1 LRHWFKD
8 QHLRSLLK
16 NSSYLGLSKGAGAIC
31 NVATLAFAARGLGVV
46 LFGTLILITSYAKA
60 VSGIA
65 KFQSWQLIVRYGGHG
80 VAHGD
85 PEHFKVATGFA
96 FALDLISGVGGMV
109 IGTALLPFIA
119 SWFGIGHE
127 YLWLAILYCLSL
139 PTMASATPTGVLRV
153 LDRFDLISWG
163 GTAQPI
169 SRAILAGIAFF
180 AGAPFP
186 VYVSIWFA
194 TEVFDDLLLW
204 FLGWRELRRTGHL
217 DGIQPTLK
225 PTVLEGAWRFA
236 IDVNLTSSIDAVW
249 GPIGRLVVGGLL
261 GPAGAG
267 LFRLASE
274 LADGAQKPG
283 DLLARAFYP
292 EIVRMDLS
300 SKKPWKL
307 MLRSSVLIGAV
318 ALFAIIVLL
327 LGGKPLIGLLFG
339 TQFLGAYTPLII
351 LMAIPFIGI
360 FSFALLPML
369 YALGQSK
376 GPLRAKLL
384 GSVIFFLT
392 IAPLSLAMNVAG
404 AALAL
409 VLGNIANVISMAVQ
423 LKREYSRVRRPSAQA
438 PSSDS
443 ALSG

>member
-1 LRHWFKD
+1 MKHWFKD

-16 NSSYLGLSKGAGAIC
+16 NSSYLGVSKSIGAVFGL
-31 NVATLAFAARGLGVV
+31 ATLAFAARGLGVV
-46 LFGTLILITSYAKA
+46 LFGTLILISSYAKA

-80 VAHGD
+80 IAHGD

-96 FALDLISGVGGMV
+96 FALDLISGIGGML
-109 IGTALLPFIA
+109 IGAALLPFIGTR
-119 SWFGIGHE
+119 FGIRAE
-127 YLWLAILYCLSL
+127 YLWLAVLFCTSL

-153 LDRFDLISWG
+153 LNRFDLISWG

-169 SRAILAGIAFF
+169 SRAILAGVAYFVD
-180 AGAPFP
+180 APFP
-186 VYVSIWFA
+186 VYVAVWWI

-204 FLGWRELRRTGHL
+204 FLAWRELRRTGHL
-217 DGIQPTLK
+217 KGIRPTLR
-225 PTVLEGAWRFA
+225 PTALPGAWRFA
-236 IDVNLTSSIDAVW
+236 IDVNLTSSIDTVW

-292 EIVRMDLS
+292 EVVRMDLS
-300 SKKPWKL
+300 SKKPWNL
-307 MLRSSVLIGAV
+307 MLRSSALIGGV
-318 ALFAIIVLL
+318 ALLAIVVLL
-327 LGGKPLIGLLFG
+327 LGGKPLIGLFFG
-339 TQFLGAYTPLII
+339 KDFLGAYRPLMI
-351 LMAIPFIGI
+351 LMAIPFVGI
-360 FSFALLPML
+360 FSFALMPML
-369 YALGQSK
+369 YALGRSE

-384 GSVIFFLT
+384 GSLVFFLT

-409 VLGNIANVISMAVQ
+409 VLGNVANVIAMAIQ
-423 LKREYSRVRRPSAQA
+423 LAREYRRVRRRA
-438 PSSDS
+438 
-443 ALSG
+443 

>member
-1 LRHWFKD
+1 LKHWFKD

-16 NSSYLGLSKGAGAIC
+16 NSSYLAASKAVGAVFGL
-31 NVATLAFAARGLGVV
+31 ATLAFAARGLGLV
-46 LFGTLILITSYAKA
+46 LFGTLILISSYAKA

-96 FALDLISGVGGMV
+96 FSLDLISGIGGMLV
-109 IGTALLPFIA
+109 GAALLPFIGH
-119 SWFGIGHE
+119 WFGLSNQ
-127 YLWLAILYCLSL
+127 YLWLALFFCTSL

-163 GTAQPI
+163 GTAGPI
-169 SRAILAGIAFF
+169 SRAILAGVAYF
-180 AGAPFP
+180 AGASFA
-186 VYVSIWFA
+186 VFVTVWWVSEI
-194 TEVFDDLLLW
+194 FDDLLLW
-204 FLGWRELRRTGHL
+204 FLAWRELRRTGHL
-217 DGIQPTLK
+217 KGIRPTLR
-225 PTVLEGAWRFA
+225 PTVLRGAWRFA

-292 EIVRMDLS
+292 EVVRMDLS
-300 SKKPWKL
+300 SKRPWKL
-307 MLRSSVLIGAV
+307 MARSSVLIGGV
-318 ALFAIIVLL
+318 ALFAIVLLL

-339 TQFLGAYTPLII
+339 KQFLGAYVPLMI
-351 LMAIPFIGI
+351 LMGIPFIGI

-369 YALGQSK
+369 YALGRSA
-376 GPLRAKLL
+376 GPLKAKLL
-384 GSVIFFLT
+384 GSVIFFVT
-392 IAPLSLAMNVAG
+392 IGPLSWAMNVAG
-404 AALAL
+404 AAIAL
-409 VLGNIANVISMAVQ
+409 VLGNIANVIAMMVQ
-423 LKREYSRVRRPSAQA
+423 LKHEHRRVRRPSGRA
-438 PSSDS
+438 PSRDS
-443 ALSG
+443 ARPA

>member
-1 LRHWFKD
+1 MKHWFKD
-8 QHLRSLLK
+8 QNLRSLLK
-16 NSSYLGLSKGAGAIC
+16 NSSYLGMSKGVGA
-31 NVATLAFAARGLGVV
+31 VFGLATLAFAARGLGLV
-46 LFGTLILITSYAKA
+46 LFGTLILISSYAKA

-96 FALDLISGVGGMV
+96 LALDLISGIGGML
-109 IGTALLPFIA
+109 IGAALLPFVGH
-119 SWFGIGHE
+119 WFGLNSQ
-127 YLWLAILYCLSL
+127 YLWLALLYCTSL

-153 LDRFDLISWG
+153 LDRFDLMSWG
-163 GTAQPI
+163 GTAGPI
-169 SRAILAGIAFF
+169 SRAILAGVAYF
-180 AGAPFP
+180 AGASFP
-186 VYVSIWFA
+186 IFVAVWWV

-204 FLGWRELRRTGHL
+204 FLAWRELRRTGHL
-217 DGIQPTLK
+217 EGIQPTLR
-225 PTVLEGAWRFA
+225 PTALPGAWRFA

-274 LADGAQKPG
+274 IADGAQKPG

-292 EIVRMDLS
+292 EVVRMDLS

-307 MLRSSVLIGAV
+307 MLRGSVLIGGV
-318 ALFAIIVLL
+318 ALVAILALL

-339 TQFLGAYTPLII
+339 KAYLGAYRPLMI
-351 LMAIPFIGI
+351 LMATPFIGI

-369 YALGQSK
+369 YALGRSD
-376 GPLRAKLL
+376 GPLKAKLL
-384 GSVIFFLT
+384 GSMIFFVT
-392 IAPLSLAMNVAG
+392 IAPLSWAMNVTG
-404 AALAL
+404 AAIAL
-409 VLGNIANVISMAVQ
+409 VLGNVGNVIAMMVQ
-423 LKREYSRVRRPSAQA
+423 LKREHTRVRRPA
-438 PSSDS
+438 
-443 ALSG
+443 

>member
-1 LRHWFKD
+1 MKHWFKD

-16 NSSYLGLSKGAGAIC
+16 NSSYLGVSKALGAVFGL
-31 NVATLAFAARGLGVV
+31 ATLAFAARGLGVV

-96 FALDLISGVGGMV
+96 FSLDLISGIGGML
-109 IGTALLPFIA
+109 IGAALLPFVGH
-119 SWFGIGHE
+119 WFGLANQ
-127 YLWLAILYCLSL
+127 YLWLALFFCTSL

-163 GTAQPI
+163 GTAGPI
-169 SRAILAGIAFF
+169 SRAILASVAYF
-180 AGAPFP
+180 AGASFP
-186 VYVSIWFA
+186 VFVAVWWI

-204 FLGWRELRRTGHL
+204 FLAWRELRRTGHL
-217 DGIQPTLK
+217 KGIRPTLR
-225 PTVLEGAWRFA
+225 PSALPGAWRFA

-292 EIVRMDLS
+292 EVVRMDLS

-327 LGGKPLIGLLFG
+327 LGGKPLIVLLFG
-339 TQFLGAYTPLII
+339 KKFLGAYAPLMI
-351 LMAIPFIGI
+351 LMAVPFIGI

-369 YALGQSK
+369 YALGQSN

-384 GSVIFFLT
+384 GSLIFFLT

-409 VLGNIANVISMAVQ
+409 VLGNIANVVAMTIQ
-423 LKREYSRVRRPSAQA
+423 LWREYRRVRRPGGTAASPDNARSA
-438 PSSDS
+438 
-443 ALSG
+443 